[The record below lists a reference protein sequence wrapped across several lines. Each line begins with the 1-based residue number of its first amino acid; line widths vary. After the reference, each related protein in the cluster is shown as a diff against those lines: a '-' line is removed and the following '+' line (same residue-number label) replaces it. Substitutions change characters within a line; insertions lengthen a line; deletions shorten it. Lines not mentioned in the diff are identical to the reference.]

1 MAALDADVVPVP
13 VVEDEDVDRVVVVVE
28 AELPPPFVDDDND
41 VLVEEFGGPA
51 DPGVGGAGA

>member
-28 AELPPPFVDDDND
+28 AELPPPFVEDD